1 MNLFIKTVD
10 KFSGNILNALKR
22 FPIATLLAFIVT
34 TILISVMELKY
45 LGLPTD
51 SEDIL
56 IAKKV
61 ALVASIG
68 VFLFPALRMLFSNRV
83 ITFSGFAI
91 LIWTILSYL

>member
-51 SEDIL
+51 
-56 IAKKV
+56 KV
-61 ALVASIG
+61 RI
-68 VFLFPALRMLFSNRV
+68 F
-83 ITFSGFAI
+83 
-91 LIWTILSYL
+91 